1 MKIGFEA
8 SIHCRS
14 CSPTKG
20 AVRAVPRLY
29 ESSFCEGCVVNFLT
43 KPSLV
48 QATDPGAAFL
58 DAARQR
64 EIRRDIETEYP

>member
-14 CSPTKG
+14 CSPTKD
-20 AVRAVPRLY
+20 AERAVPQLY
-29 ESSFCEGCVVNFLT
+29 ESSFCKGRGVDLLT